1 MAEIEKEIPVE
12 QKEEVKPTQEEVE
25 KQEEEEQKEEVTKNE
40 EANDE
45 TEKKKK
51 KKKRSKK
58 KPVTGTSILYIVL
71 FIGSI
76 KPEQRCLGGFVDWYV
91 KSGQTADLQTPVR
104 ISTSFLYSLILF
116 LAIIIL
122 EVILNCMLRQIT
134 VNELLSNFLY
144 FDFIKLVKKQ
154 EHVIYYMKIN

>member
-12 QKEEVKPTQEEVE
+12 QKEEEVKPTQEEVE

-51 KKKRSKK
+51 KKRSKK
-58 KPVTGTSILYIVL
+58 KPVTGTSILFIVL

-91 KSGQTADLQTPVR
+91 KSGQTADLQTPV
-104 ISTSFLYSLILF
+104 
-116 LAIIIL
+116 
-122 EVILNCMLRQIT
+122 
-134 VNELLSNFLY
+134 
-144 FDFIKLVKKQ
+144 
-154 EHVIYYMKIN
+154 